1 MQNKSQRSR
10 KRVRVPAALHAE
22 LTEHAMLIKTIRT
35 NHLLDLTYQ
44 LYSHASA
51 QRVVDRENIR
61 QGKGKLK
68 TRDTWTTWPLIDCFI
83 PEWRIEDEVKTLA
96 EAVARQLK
104 TKHLSTRHPSE
115 SQNDVEEHDDDELE
129 PLSPSLLQALVWQAT
144 KILVC
149 ILDSI
154 LEQRPAVAD
163 SMQNRMWAF
172 NWEGV
177 LRVLIS
183 GMTLD
188 RTVIFAAKKRLSSIY
203 GSSKT
208 LDIALS
214 RIGHIKSRTSV
225 FAELS
230 ESSMVSVLSITSIE
244 IGFNVLVNHAFIITP
259 LLVYWTRA
267 TDSTEVHMT
276 GIRSHRQEP
285 HFTWPNSYLSYKI
298 RATSPSSFLALVNLY
313 ENMDPKQRS
322 GIFREFDD
330 PALNMGYACIAITRV
345 ILRRAQV
352 ICARYY

>member
-1 MQNKSQRSR
+1 MQTRSQRSR
-10 KRVRVPAALHAE
+10 KRVRVPAAHHAE

-35 NHLLDLTYQ
+35 NHLLNLTYQ

-51 QRVVDRENIR
+51 QRVVDLENIR

-68 TRDTWTTWPLIDCFI
+68 ARDTWTTWPLIDCFI
-83 PEWRIEDEVKTLA
+83 PEWRIEDEVKSLA

-104 TKHLSTRHPSE
+104 TKYLSKAHGNQSE
-115 SQNDVEEHDDDELE
+115 SRNNVEENDEEDLE
-129 PLSPSLLQALVWQAT
+129 PLSPSLLQALVWQVT
-144 KILVC
+144 KVLVC

-188 RTVIFAAKKRLSSIY
+188 KTVISAAKKRLSSIY

-214 RIGHIKSRTSV
+214 RIGRIESRTSV
-225 FAELS
+225 LAELS
-230 ESSMVSVLSITSIE
+230 EMYEDAFLQQPTVRIRRPPKKKRRVTSKAIIE
-244 IGFNVLVNHAFIITP
+244 
-259 LLVYWTRA
+259 
-267 TDSTEVHMT
+267 TDTE
-276 GIRSHRQEP
+276 
-285 HFTWPNSYLSYKI
+285 
-298 RATSPSSFLALVNLY
+298 
-313 ENMDPKQRS
+313 
-322 GIFREFDD
+322 
-330 PALNMGYACIAITRV
+330 
-345 ILRRAQV
+345 
-352 ICARYY
+352 